1 MTDGATR
8 GVIAGSLNRIPQPV
22 LGLVSAVDPVTHSCK
37 VLIQP
42 DETETGWL
50 PFMSLAVGDLRISA
64 PPHIGQQVQVL
75 PQEGDAEHNV
85 VTGSLF
91 DDIVGAPVSPA
102 TGEVAQPGEM
112 LIQTGCGAPPQDTT
126 GRTAGAATSGAPYW
140 HITPTALYFG
150 AGTVSGSVQNGSF
163 VVKVGSC
170 VMTLSAS
177 GLAITGG
184 PITTDGNVVAQG
196 DVKTSEHSLS
206 SHVHTN
212 GNDGADTGGPVG

>member
-1 MTDGATR
+1 M
-8 GVIAGSLNRIPQPV
+8 
-22 LGLVSAVDPVTHSCK
+22 THSCK

-64 PPHIGQQVQVL
+64 PPHVGQQVQVL
-75 PQEGDAEHNV
+75 PQEGMRNTTSSRAV
-85 VTGSLF
+85 CLTISL
-91 DDIVGAPVSPA
+91 GLPSPA

-126 GRTAGAATSGAPYW
+126 VRTAGAATSGAPYW
-140 HITPTALYFG
+140 HITPAVLYFG
-150 AGTVSGSVQNGSF
+150 AGTVSGSVRNGSF

-184 PITTDGNVVAQG
+184 TITTDGNVVAQG
-196 DVKTSEHSLS
+196 DVKTSEHSLK